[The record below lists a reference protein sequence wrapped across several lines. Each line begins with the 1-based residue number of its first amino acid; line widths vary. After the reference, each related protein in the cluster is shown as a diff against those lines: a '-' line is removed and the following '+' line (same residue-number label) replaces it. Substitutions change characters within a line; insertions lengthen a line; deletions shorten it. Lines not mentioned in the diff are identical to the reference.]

1 MLYSHISVKFFPVTG
16 ILLQNVDLQGKIA
29 TDILFCPSYE
39 FCEDQGFY
47 FLDDVTTF
55 SFYFEMRYK
64 EVINP
69 KHYSTTIMKLILYI
83 YGLMVV
89 TQFGKTNV
97 TLL

>member
-1 MLYSHISVKFFPVTG
+1 MSSVSNQNIGRLCCIYSHTSVKFFPVIG

-29 TDILFCPSYE
+29 TDILFCPSSE

-69 KHYSTTIMKLILYI
+69 KHYSTTIIDTNILHI
-83 YGLMVV
+83 
-89 TQFGKTNV
+89 FS
-97 TLL
+97 